1 MQHVD
6 VRRARLAE
14 RARSYARA
22 MASPDRLRTA
32 LLALACVACAG
43 PSAAP
48 PDRERAREASS
59 VSAGE
64 GALGTIELW
73 ASYDVDEGWGVALTL
88 APDGCFTQ
96 QDEIGGPDGSDHVV
110 RCTGCVEGAI
120 AERMFAAAR
129 AAELVPEERGYDRQV
144 RAPRGVGGHIG
155 GYSLVAVREGGARL
169 APADEPSARALLEP
183 MQAVLRDAER
193 VIAADRSRCSAVE

>member
-1 MQHVD
+1 
-6 VRRARLAE
+6 
-14 RARSYARA
+14 
-22 MASPDRLRTA
+22 MASRDRLRIA
-32 LLALACVACAG
+32 LAALACVACAG

-48 PDRERAREASS
+48 PERERPREAIS

-64 GALGTIELW
+64 GALGTIEIW
-73 ASYDVDEGWGVALTL
+73 AAYEVDEGWGVTLTL

-110 RCTGCVEGAI
+110 GCTGCVERAI

-129 AAELVPEERGYDRQV
+129 EAELVPEERGYDRQV
-144 RAPRGVGGHIG
+144 RAPRGVGGQMG
-155 GYSLVAVREGGARL
+155 GYSLVAVRGGARL
-169 APADEPSARALLEP
+169 APAGEPAARALLAP

-193 VIAADRSRCSAVE
+193 VIAADRSRCSHVE